1 LRDGI
6 GSLQARI
13 KSLYHLGVRPVAR
26 STFAD
31 ANNRRPAS
39 FFEALFG
46 LMYRR
51 CQPLA
56 PKHKFK
62 FKNKLFS
69 LDATV
74 VRLCLSLFPWASFR
88 RTKGGVKLHTLLD
101 HGGYLPAFVA
111 LSPAREH
118 EIKKARSLS
127 LPKGSII
134 VEDLGYTDYARY
146 AQLTAQKIFFVT
158 RQKRNA
164 RYEVLDQRE
173 VNKKQ
178 GLLSDQTIRL
188 TGTKAQ
194 DCPAHLRRV
203 AYRDATTGKR
213 YVFLTNNFRLTAKTI
228 ADIYKERWQ
237 IGVSSK
243 GRIIQS
249 VQVRPRLKDSRP
261 RSWEGAVAR
270 KQDGKALRQP
280 FSKGGGATLQ
290 VVTCSERRGSLVTR
304 IPVAETV
311 DNVRRQQ
318 EMTVMSRRRFLS
330 PAGYQ
335 RRHGTKDYAATGEA
349 LGARRRN
356 LDEGFLPI
364 TVNGKWQEWHQGGG
378 SGRSVRWTALKSGG
392 LKSLWLPDEGGHI
405 QKRG

>member
-1 LRDGI
+1 MAHCNTIFSQMLKLIPRHHFAKLEAEHGTGRQARSFSRWSQLVHLLSMQLTARVSLRDGVS
-6 GSLQARI
+6 SLNARVR
-13 KSLYHLGVRPVAR
+13 SLYHLGVKPVPR

-31 ANNRRPAS
+31 ANHRRPAS

-62 FKNKLFS
+62 FKNQLFS

-164 RYEVLDQRE
+164 RYAVLTQRE
-173 VNKKQ
+173 VKQKQ

-194 DCPAHLRRV
+194 DCPVHLRRV

-213 YVFLTNNFRLTAKTI
+213 YVFLTNNFRLAAKTI
-228 ADIYKERWQ
+228 ADIYQERWQ
-237 IGVSSK
+237 IEIFFRFIKQNLKIKAFIGNITTQS
-243 GRIIQS
+243 IQN
-249 VQVRPRLKDSRP
+249 LHLA
-261 RSWEGAVAR
+261 GT
-270 KQDGKALRQP
+270 LR
-280 FSKGGGATLQ
+280 T
-290 VVTCSERRGSLVTR
+290 
-304 IPVAETV
+304 I
-311 DNVRRQQ
+311 
-318 EMTVMSRRRFLS
+318 
-330 PAGYQ
+330 
-335 RRHGTKDYAATGEA
+335 GTKT
-349 LGARRRN
+349 
-356 LDEGFLPI
+356 
-364 TVNGKWQEWHQGGG
+364 
-378 SGRSVRWTALKSGG
+378 
-392 LKSLWLPDEGGHI
+392 
-405 QKRG
+405 